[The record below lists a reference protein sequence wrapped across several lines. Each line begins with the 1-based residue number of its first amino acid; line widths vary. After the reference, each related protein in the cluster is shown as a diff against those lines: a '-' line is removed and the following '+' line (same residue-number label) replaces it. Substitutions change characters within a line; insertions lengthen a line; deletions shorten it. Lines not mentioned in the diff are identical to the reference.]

1 MIKIVITRALFC
13 LELVKLITKYE
24 RLCEIRLREIGDNKL
39 KWQWAELA
47 ELTRLLLN
55 KYCI

>member
-1 MIKIVITRALFC
+1 MKDCVNPPQ
-13 LELVKLITKYE
+13 
-24 RLCEIRLREIGDNKL
+24 IRLREIGDNKL